1 MAVDHHDVTPPP
13 VVPAPDSES
22 YDQRLARNL
31 NELLQELR
39 VAQTG
44 VQFLFGFLLSVAFT
58 EHYARASGF
67 EQVVHLVAVV
77 FATAAVALLT
87 APAAWHRLLFRR
99 GQRPEIVRVANIL
112 AVAGLACLA
121 LATTTTVLLL
131 FKVVAGPVVAT
142 VFTVLAAATFGL
154 LWFVLPLHARRNA
167 ARRGGPGV
175 TPPGD
180 GADGSDAR

>member
-1 MAVDHHDVTPPP
+1 MAHD
-13 VVPAPDSES
+13 ES
-22 YDQRLARNL
+22 QDERLARNV

-67 EQVVHLVAVV
+67 EQTIHLIAVL

-99 GQRPEIVRVANIL
+99 GQRPEILRVANGM
-112 AVAGLACLA
+112 AVSGLACLA
-121 LATTTTVLLL
+121 VAMTATVLLL
-131 FKVVAGPVVAT
+131 FKVVAGPVVGTIFA
-142 VFTVLAAATFGL
+142 VVAAVMFGL
-154 LWFVLPLHARRNA
+154 LWFLLPLR
-167 ARRGGPGV
+167 ARRGERSNRL
-175 TPPGD
+175 
-180 GADGSDAR
+180 ASSRAE